1 MYNETQ
7 EKKRSVRG
15 WKSVLRTISPMGSR
29 SSDQIYRNTG
39 EVFMQ
44 IYFAG
49 PLFCQ
54 AELAFNRQLTKELEE
69 RGFKVFLP
77 QRDGIER
84 AMLSESPYLE
94 MNDVERCRAI
104 FSLDRDK
111 VLGADIFLFVLDGRV
126 PDEGA
131 CVELGIAY
139 SQKFLLGREKLLVG
153 LKTDDRVAF
162 PDVGINAMIL
172 GALDVV
178 TENQADLIAALEAYR
193 HNRVDG

>member
-1 MYNETQ
+1 
-7 EKKRSVRG
+7 
-15 WKSVLRTISPMGSR
+15 
-29 SSDQIYRNTG
+29 
-39 EVFMQ
+39 MQ

-54 AELAFNRQLTKELEE
+54 AELAFNQQLTKELEE
-69 RGFKVFLP
+69 RGFAVFLP

-84 AMLSESPYLE
+84 SMLSKSPYRE
-94 MNDVERCRAI
+94 MSDTERCRAI

-111 VLGADIFLFVLDGRV
+111 VLEADIFLFVLDGRV

-131 CVELGIAY
+131 CLELGIAY
-139 SQKFLLGREKLLVG
+139 SQKYLLGREKLLVG

-162 PDVGINAMIL
+162 PDVGINAMIQ

-178 TENQADLIAALEAYR
+178 TDNEDDLIAALDANR
-193 HNRVDG
+193 HNGVDR